1 MDKNLKEIGPLDD
14 VIFKNLFGKP
24 GNERMLEGLLKAFLD
39 INLKVERVIE
49 DNTISGAYA
58 NTKKFK
64 IDVFAELEDGSKID
78 VEVQN
83 YNDSNLR
90 DRIPAYPSRMYSND
104 FEVGDEYRK
113 ANKVISLWIF
123 KDVFSELKKEE
134 EYISQWQWKSSTQ
147 KVLTDKLEIDIVE
160 LGKIKK
166 LMEAGK
172 ISKRS
177 KIGMWTRILL
187 NPEEIGEE
195 EMDEKEYRETIEKYH
210 EIIRNEGLLDRA
222 FREKMQ
228 KRERYWQ
235 LKDARDEGL
244 ALGKEEGRK
253 KGHKEGREERKR
265 EQQIEMAK
273 KMLEK
278 NKPIEEIMEFTE
290 LTKEEIEN
298 IDNLKIEDDN
308 EKN

>member
-1 MDKNLKEIGPLDD
+1 MRKSNNSSTNQVIVFLKNVKIILGSIILIRKI
-14 VIFKNLFGKP
+14 
-24 GNERMLEGLLKAFLD
+24 
-39 INLKVERVIE
+39 
-49 DNTISGAYA
+49 
-58 NTKKFK
+58 KKF
-64 IDVFAELEDGSKID
+64 ILNFCE
-78 VEVQN
+78 
-83 YNDSNLR
+83 
-90 DRIPAYPSRMYSND
+90 
-104 FEVGDEYRK
+104 
-113 ANKVISLWIF
+113 KVVH
-123 KDVFSELKKEE
+123 K
-134 EYISQWQWKSSTQ
+134 
-147 KVLTDKLEIDIVE
+147 KVLIDKLEIDIVE

-172 ISKRS
+172 ISKKS
-177 KIGMWTRILL
+177 KVGMWTRILL

-244 ALGKEEGRK
+244 AIRKKEGKEEGR
-253 KGHKEGREERKR
+253 R

-308 EKN
+308 EKIK

>member
-1 MDKNLKEIGPLDD
+1 M
-14 VIFKNLFGKP
+14 
-24 GNERMLEGLLKAFLD
+24 
-39 INLKVERVIE
+39 
-49 DNTISGAYA
+49 
-58 NTKKFK
+58 
-64 IDVFAELEDGSKID
+64 
-78 VEVQN
+78 
-83 YNDSNLR
+83 
-90 DRIPAYPSRMYSND
+90 
-104 FEVGDEYRK
+104 
-113 ANKVISLWIF
+113 
-123 KDVFSELKKEE
+123 
-134 EYISQWQWKSSTQ
+134 
-147 KVLTDKLEIDIVE
+147 LTDKLEIDIVE

-177 KIGMWTRILL
+177 KVGMWTRILL

-195 EMDEKEYRETIEKYH
+195 EMDEKEYRETIEKYR

-244 ALGKEEGRK
+244 AIGKEEGIE
-253 KGHKEGREERKR
+253 EGRR

-298 IDNLKIEDDN
+298 I
-308 EKN
+308 EK

>member
-1 MDKNLKEIGPLDD
+1 M
-14 VIFKNLFGKP
+14 
-24 GNERMLEGLLKAFLD
+24 
-39 INLKVERVIE
+39 
-49 DNTISGAYA
+49 
-58 NTKKFK
+58 
-64 IDVFAELEDGSKID
+64 
-78 VEVQN
+78 
-83 YNDSNLR
+83 
-90 DRIPAYPSRMYSND
+90 
-104 FEVGDEYRK
+104 
-113 ANKVISLWIF
+113 
-123 KDVFSELKKEE
+123 
-134 EYISQWQWKSSTQ
+134 
-147 KVLTDKLEIDIVE
+147 LTDKLEIDIVE

-172 ISKRS
+172 ISKKS
-177 KIGMWTRILL
+177 KVGMWTRILL
-187 NPEEIGEE
+187 NPEEIGE

-244 ALGKEEGRK
+244 AIGKEEGIE
-253 KGHKEGREERKR
+253 EGRR

-308 EKN
+308 EKIK

>member
-1 MDKNLKEIGPLDD
+1 MRKSNNSSTNQVIVFLKNVKIILGSIILIRKI
-14 VIFKNLFGKP
+14 
-24 GNERMLEGLLKAFLD
+24 
-39 INLKVERVIE
+39 
-49 DNTISGAYA
+49 
-58 NTKKFK
+58 KKFILNFCEK
-64 IDVFAELEDGSKID
+64 
-78 VEVQN
+78 N
-83 YNDSNLR
+83 
-90 DRIPAYPSRMYSND
+90 
-104 FEVGDEYRK
+104 
-113 ANKVISLWIF
+113 
-123 KDVFSELKKEE
+123 
-134 EYISQWQWKSSTQ
+134 STQ

-177 KIGMWTRILL
+177 KVGMWTRILL

-244 ALGKEEGRK
+244 AIGKEEGIE
-253 KGHKEGREERKR
+253 EGRR

-298 IDNLKIEDDN
+298 I
-308 EKN
+308 EK

>member
-1 MDKNLKEIGPLDD
+1 MRKSNNSSTNQVIVFLKNVKIILGSIILIRKI
-14 VIFKNLFGKP
+14 
-24 GNERMLEGLLKAFLD
+24 
-39 INLKVERVIE
+39 
-49 DNTISGAYA
+49 
-58 NTKKFK
+58 KKF
-64 IDVFAELEDGSKID
+64 ILNFCE
-78 VEVQN
+78 
-83 YNDSNLR
+83 
-90 DRIPAYPSRMYSND
+90 
-104 FEVGDEYRK
+104 
-113 ANKVISLWIF
+113 KVVH
-123 KDVFSELKKEE
+123 K
-134 EYISQWQWKSSTQ
+134 
-147 KVLTDKLEIDIVE
+147 KVLIDKLEIDIVE

-172 ISKRS
+172 ISKKS
-177 KIGMWTRILL
+177 KVGMWTRILL

-210 EIIRNEGLLDRA
+210 EIIRNEGLIDRA

-244 ALGKEEGRK
+244 AIRKKEGKEEGR
-253 KGHKEGREERKR
+253 R

-308 EKN
+308 EKIK

>member
-1 MDKNLKEIGPLDD
+1 M
-14 VIFKNLFGKP
+14 
-24 GNERMLEGLLKAFLD
+24 
-39 INLKVERVIE
+39 IE
-49 DNTISGAYA
+49 DDTISGVYA

-123 KDVFSELKKEE
+123 KDVFSELKKEK
-134 EYISQWQWKSSTQ
+134 EYISQWQWKNSTQ

-177 KIGMWTRILL
+177 KLGMWTRILL

-222 FREKMQ
+222 FREKMK

-235 LKDARDEGL
+235 LKDARDEG
-244 ALGKEEGRK
+244 KEEGIE
-253 KGHKEGREERKR
+253 EGRR

-298 IDNLKIEDDN
+298 IDNLKVEDDN
-308 EKN
+308 EKIK

>member
-1 MDKNLKEIGPLDD
+1 MNKNLKEIGPLDD

-24 GNERMLEGLLKAFLD
+24 GNERLLEGLIKAFLD

-49 DNTISGAYA
+49 DDTISGVYA

-123 KDVFSELKKEE
+123 KDVFSELKKEK
-134 EYISQWQWKSSTQ
+134 EYISQWQWKNSTQ

-166 LMEAGK
+166 LMEVGK

-177 KIGMWTRILL
+177 KVGMWTRILL

-222 FREKMQ
+222 FREKMK

-235 LKDARDEGL
+235 LKDARDEG
-244 ALGKEEGRK
+244 KEEGIE
-253 KGHKEGREERKR
+253 EGRR

-298 IDNLKIEDDN
+298 IDNLKVEDDN
-308 EKN
+308 EKIK

>member
-1 MDKNLKEIGPLDD
+1 M
-14 VIFKNLFGKP
+14 
-24 GNERMLEGLLKAFLD
+24 
-39 INLKVERVIE
+39 
-49 DNTISGAYA
+49 
-58 NTKKFK
+58 
-64 IDVFAELEDGSKID
+64 
-78 VEVQN
+78 
-83 YNDSNLR
+83 
-90 DRIPAYPSRMYSND
+90 
-104 FEVGDEYRK
+104 
-113 ANKVISLWIF
+113 
-123 KDVFSELKKEE
+123 
-134 EYISQWQWKSSTQ
+134 
-147 KVLTDKLEIDIVE
+147 DKLEIDIVE

-177 KIGMWTRILL
+177 KVGMWTRILL

-195 EMDEKEYRETIEKYH
+195 EMDEKEYRETIEKYR

-244 ALGKEEGRK
+244 AIGKEEGIE
-253 KGHKEGREERKR
+253 EGRR

-298 IDNLKIEDDN
+298 I
-308 EKN
+308 EK

>member
-1 MDKNLKEIGPLDD
+1 M
-14 VIFKNLFGKP
+14 
-24 GNERMLEGLLKAFLD
+24 
-39 INLKVERVIE
+39 
-49 DNTISGAYA
+49 
-58 NTKKFK
+58 
-64 IDVFAELEDGSKID
+64 
-78 VEVQN
+78 
-83 YNDSNLR
+83 
-90 DRIPAYPSRMYSND
+90 
-104 FEVGDEYRK
+104 
-113 ANKVISLWIF
+113 
-123 KDVFSELKKEE
+123 
-134 EYISQWQWKSSTQ
+134 
-147 KVLTDKLEIDIVE
+147 LTDKLEIDVVE

-177 KIGMWTRILL
+177 KVGMWTRILL

-244 ALGKEEGRK
+244 AIGKEEGR
-253 KGHKEGREERKR
+253 R

-308 EKN
+308 EKIK